1 MFYGFCGADLV
12 WFFKNNP
19 RGENGDLRVGV
30 RRAMRQQGVVPSSV
44 ISSHSMH
51 LGVLATAW
59 HAISTG
65 TMFTVYYKPRSVFS
79 VCNVCALALFN
90 DSLQLG

>member
-1 MFYGFCGADLV
+1 
-12 WFFKNNP
+12 
-19 RGENGDLRVGV
+19 
-30 RRAMRQQGVVPSSV
+30 MRQQGNISPSV

-65 TMFTVYYKPRSVFS
+65 TMFTVYYKPRSVLCIGYLYVHMVKKKVFGFHLEF
-79 VCNVCALALFN
+79 VM
-90 DSLQLG
+90 